1 MHTFIII
8 LERSLSEVILY
19 LVALMKVHLLEKK
32 MTTDFSGAQLINFEI
47 LCENKESIFL
57 STDYQKAKLNLIGR
71 RHARRDRRANRAI

>member
-1 MHTFIII
+1 
-8 LERSLSEVILY
+8 
-19 LVALMKVHLLEKK
+19 